1 MEQLARIIGPAP
13 SELSL
18 EELLT
23 KLRNE
28 HHRVLEGL
36 TSWRADQTKRGR
48 KVLTKEV
55 SPLKKIKSLEEEL
68 GMTVEQLLEL
78 VKNGGA

>member
-36 TSWRADQTKRGR
+36 TGWREAQISRGR
-48 KVLTKEV
+48 KGSSREVSTLTK
-55 SPLKKIKSLEEEL
+55 IKAVEKEL
-68 GMTVEQLLEL
+68 GMTIEELLEL
-78 VKNGGA
+78 AKSGGS